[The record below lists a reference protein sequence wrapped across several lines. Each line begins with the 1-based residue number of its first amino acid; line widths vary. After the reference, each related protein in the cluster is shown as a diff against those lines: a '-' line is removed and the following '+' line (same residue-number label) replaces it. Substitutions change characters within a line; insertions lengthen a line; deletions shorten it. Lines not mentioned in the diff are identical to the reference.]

1 LRQVIHN
8 LVVNAFEAMNASE
21 RPRKLVLRTR
31 QSDGEV
37 VLDVVDTGA
46 GIPSDKLNSVFD
58 VFVTTKADGLGMGL
72 SLCRS
77 IVMGHNGRL
86 WAENNGDGGAT
97 FHVALPAEERLK
109 PASAVNADRDAKSDA
124 GRQSRELKILIADD
138 RESFRHA
145 VSSILAELPELE
157 LVAEAA
163 DGAEAVKK
171 AAELNPDLILLDMSL
186 PEINGVEAAARMR
199 RVAPNAKILFL
210 TQHDSPDFVSAALRA
225 GALGYVLKA
234 DVGSELL
241 QAVMA
246 VLHGEQYLSSGA
258 RN

>member
-1 LRQVIHN
+1 MV
-8 LVVNAFEAMNASE
+8 
-21 RPRKLVLRTR
+21 
-31 QSDGEV
+31 
-37 VLDVVDTGA
+37 
-46 GIPSDKLNSVFD
+46 
-58 VFVTTKADGLGMGL
+58 GLGEQW
-72 SLCRS
+72 RWE
-77 IVMGHNGRL
+77 RQ
-86 WAENNGDGGAT
+86 T
-97 FHVALPAEERLK
+97 ALPAEERLK

-210 TQHDSPDFVSAALRA
+210 TRMILLISAALRVE
-225 GALGYVLKA
+225 LGYVLKA
-234 DVGSELL
+234 DVRNERCL
-241 QAVMA
+241 MA
-246 VLHGEQYLSSGA
+246 VLRQTVPQFRPGYPAFSVNLPTA
-258 RN
+258 L